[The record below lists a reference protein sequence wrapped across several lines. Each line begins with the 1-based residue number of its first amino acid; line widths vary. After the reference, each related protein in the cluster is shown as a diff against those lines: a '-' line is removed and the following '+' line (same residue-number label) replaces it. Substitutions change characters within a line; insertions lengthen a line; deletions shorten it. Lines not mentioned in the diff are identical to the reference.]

1 MLLLPT
7 YFQGMALGAGLII
20 SIGAQGT
27 HVLRVGLQRQHVGIT
42 VALCILVD
50 IILIGLGVA
59 GMGLLISE
67 NPLLLQLAHWGGAL
81 FLLAYGWRAWRAC
94 WQGGGSLATYQAAP
108 LNRWQAAL
116 TVLTLSLLN
125 PHVYLDT
132 LVVLGAIGGKLPEY
146 AQLSFSLGA
155 MTASL
160 LWFIVLGFG
169 AGYLTRYFQRP
180 LAWRILDAITG
191 CIMWGLA
198 LGLIM
203 AAPL

>member
-27 HVLRVGLQRQHVGIT
+27 HVFMVGLQRQHVGIT

-146 AQLSFSLGA
+146 AQLSFSPRRHDGLFAVVYCVGVWRRLSNSLFSTPLGMA
-155 MTASL
+155 DFGCDHWL
-160 LWFIVLGFG
+160 HYVGLGFG
-169 AGYLTRYFQRP
+169 A
-180 LAWRILDAITG
+180 
-191 CIMWGLA
+191 
-198 LGLIM
+198 
-203 AAPL
+203 

>member
-67 NPLLLQLAHWGGAL
+67 NPCYYSWRIGVGHCFYWLMVGGH
-81 FLLAYGWRAWRAC
+81 GGRVGRA
-94 WQGGGSLATYQAAP
+94 AAVWP
-108 LNRWQAAL
+108 PIKRHRL
-116 TVLTLSLLN
+116 TV
-125 PHVYLDT
+125 
-132 LVVLGAIGGKLPEY
+132 GKLP
-146 AQLSFSLGA
+146 
-155 MTASL
+155 
-160 LWFIVLGFG
+160 
-169 AGYLTRYFQRP
+169 
-180 LAWRILDAITG
+180 
-191 CIMWGLA
+191 
-198 LGLIM
+198 
-203 AAPL
+203 